1 MKKIIYCSFAI
12 AAGVFLLES
21 FIPLKV
27 ARRDGSDPG
36 YTGSPGDGNKSCTTC
51 HGGVATPKEGWITSD
66 IPAGGYIPGQTY
78 TIKATNTVMGA
89 TRFGFEVSPQKNN
102 GDLMGTIVVTDTLRT
117 KLVGESKYITYRSD
131 GVDGVDS
138 NSWTFD
144 WVAPQAG
151 SGEVVFYGA
160 FNANPGHKGA
170 DGTTLSTLKVKEAG
184 STTGLALLSDRV
196 SNLAVFPNPSNDVVK
211 VNFDLKRSSHVTIN
225 VSDLNG
231 KRLISVLK
239 GKYNGNVTKEV
250 NISELPQGVYLM
262 NIEVDGKSATQKINV
277 VH

>member
-1 MKKIIYCSFAI
+1 MKKLIYYSFAI
-12 AAGVFLLES
+12 AAGVILLES
-21 FIPLKV
+21 FVPLKV
-27 ARRDGSDPG
+27 TRRDGSDPG

-51 HGGVATPKEGWITSD
+51 HGGIATPKDGWITSD
-66 IPAGGYIPGQTY
+66 IPEDGYIPGQTY
-78 TIKATNTVMGA
+78 TIKATNTVMGS
-89 TRFGFEVSPQKNN
+89 TRFGFEVSPQKIN
-102 GDLMGTIVVTDTLRT
+102 GDMMGMIIITDTLRT
-117 KLVGESKYITYRSD
+117 KLVGDNKYITYRAD

-138 NSWTFD
+138 NSWVFD

-184 STTGLALLSDRV
+184 SATGLAILSDRV
-196 SNLAVFPNPSNDVVK
+196 SNLAVFPNPANDMVK
-211 VNFDLKRSSHVTIN
+211 IDFDLKKPSHVTVNI
-225 VSDLNG
+225 SDING
-231 KRLISVLK
+231 KRLIQVLK
-239 GKYNGNVTKEV
+239 GKHSGNIRKEINV
-250 NISELPQGVYLM
+250 SELPQGIYLI